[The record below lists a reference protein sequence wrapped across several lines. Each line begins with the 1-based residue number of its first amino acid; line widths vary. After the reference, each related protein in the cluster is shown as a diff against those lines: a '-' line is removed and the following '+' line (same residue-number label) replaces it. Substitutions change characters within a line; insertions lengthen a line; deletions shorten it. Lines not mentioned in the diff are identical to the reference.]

1 MGLSNIILGLI
12 LLIFGRKLFWLFV
25 GIGGFLLG
33 MQFGGMVLSD
43 QAQWIRVLIGL
54 GAGVFGAL
62 LAVLAQ
68 RVAFGLAGFYG
79 GGYVALR
86 AAQSL
91 DAGGSGIIFLVV
103 GGVLGAV
110 FAILVMDWAIIVL
123 SCLVGA
129 GAIVEALDLGQMT
142 TMIIFLVLVIA
153 GVCVQARR
161 MHPSERRERP
171 SQS

>member
-1 MGLSNIILGLI
+1 MGAWNFILGLI

-33 MQFGGMVLSD
+33 MEVGGTILSG
-43 QAQWIRVLIGL
+43 QAPWIRVVISL

-62 LAVLAQ
+62 LAVLVQ

-79 GGYVALR
+79 GAYVALR
-86 AAQSL
+86 LAQSL
-91 DAGGSGIIFLVV
+91 GAGGSGTLFFLV

-110 FAILVMDWAIIVL
+110 FAILVMDWAIIIL

-129 GAIVEALDLGQMT
+129 GAIVEALDLKLMAT
-142 TMIIFLVLVIA
+142 TIIFLVLVIA
-153 GVCVQARR
+153 GLIVQGKL
-161 MHPSERRERP
+161 MHPPERKAEP
-171 SQS
+171 PQK

>member
-43 QAQWIRVLIGL
+43 QSQWVRVLISL

-79 GGYVALR
+79 GAYVALR
-86 AAQSL
+86 LAQSL
-91 DAGGSGIIFLVV
+91 GAGGSGIIFFVV

-110 FAILVMDWAIIVL
+110 FAILIMDWAIIVL

-129 GAIVEALDLGQMT
+129 GAIVEALNLGQMT
-142 TMIIFLVLVIA
+142 TMIIFLVLVIV
-153 GVCVQARR
+153 GMCIQARLMR
-161 MHPSERRERP
+161 PSERRERP

>member
-1 MGLSNIILGLI
+1 MGVSNTILGLI

-43 QAQWIRVLIGL
+43 QSQWIRLLISL

-62 LAVLAQ
+62 LAVVAQ

-79 GGYVALR
+79 GAYVALR
-86 AAQSL
+86 VAQSL
-91 DAGGSGIIFLVV
+91 GAGGSGIIFFAV

-110 FAILVMDWAIIVL
+110 FTILILDWAIIVL

-129 GAIVEALDLGQMT
+129 GAIVEALDLGQMMT
-142 TMIIFLVLVIA
+142 IIIFMVLMIVGI
-153 GVCVQARR
+153 GVQARL
-161 MHPSERRERP
+161 MRP
-171 SQS
+171 LEKKESSLQK

>member
-1 MGLSNIILGLI
+1 MGFPNIILGLI

-43 QAQWIRVLIGL
+43 QAQWIRVLISL

-62 LAVLAQ
+62 LAVLVQ
-68 RVAFGLAGFYG
+68 RVAFCLAGFYG
-79 GGYVALR
+79 GAYVALR
-86 AAQSL
+86 LAQSSG
-91 DAGGSGIIFLVV
+91 AGGSGIIFFVV

-110 FAILVMDWAIIVL
+110 FAILIMDGAIIVL

-129 GAIVEALDLGQMT
+129 GAIVEALDLGLT
-142 TMIIFLVLVIA
+142 ATMIIFLVLVIV
-153 GVCVQARR
+153 GMCVQARLMR
-161 MHPSERRERP
+161 PSEKGAKP
-171 SQS
+171 LQT

>member
-1 MGLSNIILGLI
+1 MEAWNIILGLI

-33 MQFGGMVLSD
+33 MEVGGTFLSS
-43 QAQWIRVLIGL
+43 QAPWIRILISL

-62 LAVLAQ
+62 VAVVAQ

-79 GGYVALR
+79 GAYVALR
-86 AAQSL
+86 MAQSL
-91 DAGGSGIIFLVV
+91 GAGGSEVIFFFV

-110 FAILVMDWAIIVL
+110 FAILIMDWAIIVL

-129 GAIVEALDLGQMT
+129 GAIVEALDLGLT
-142 TMIIFLVLVIA
+142 VTAILFLVLAVA
-153 GVCVQARR
+153 GMAVQARL
-161 MHPSERRERP
+161 MHPPEKKAGP
-171 SQS
+171 SPT